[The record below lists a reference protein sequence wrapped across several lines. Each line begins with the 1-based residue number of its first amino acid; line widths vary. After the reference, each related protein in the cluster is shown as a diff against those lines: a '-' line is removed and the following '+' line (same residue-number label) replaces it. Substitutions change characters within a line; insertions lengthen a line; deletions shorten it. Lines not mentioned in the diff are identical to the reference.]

1 MIKVQVEFI
10 PDADMYL
17 FFEKAMRGAVSYVF
31 KRYSKYNNNCLKS
44 DDPKQES
51 KHVIYF
57 DFYILLI
64 YSL

>member
-1 MIKVQVEFI
+1 
-10 PDADMYL
+10 MYL